1 MYWVYRVEVLGTT
14 RYIGYTDNL
23 IRREKQHNYLCFK
36 ACKNKKLYDGIKK
49 IKEIKNKK
57 IELTPIK
64 TFRTKVEA
72 KRYEAFL
79 ILNDYF
85 NKKELWQH
93 IPRRSDM

>member
-14 RYIGYTDNL
+14 RYIGYTDDL
-23 IRREKQHNYLCFK
+23 TRREKQHNYLCFK
-36 ACKNKKLYDGIKK
+36 VGKKKKLYDGIKK
-49 IKEIKNKK
+49 SPGIKT

-64 TFRTKVEA
+64 TFRTKIEA

-93 IPRRSDM
+93 IPKITDM

>member
-1 MYWVYRVEVLGTT
+1 MYWVYRIEVDKIT
-14 RYIGYTDNL
+14 RYVGYTDDL
-23 IRREKQHNYLCFK
+23 TRREKQHNYLCFK
-36 ACKNKKLYDGIKK
+36 VGKKKKLYDGIK
-49 IKEIKNKK
+49 EIKAVGK

-93 IPRRSDM
+93 IPRISDM